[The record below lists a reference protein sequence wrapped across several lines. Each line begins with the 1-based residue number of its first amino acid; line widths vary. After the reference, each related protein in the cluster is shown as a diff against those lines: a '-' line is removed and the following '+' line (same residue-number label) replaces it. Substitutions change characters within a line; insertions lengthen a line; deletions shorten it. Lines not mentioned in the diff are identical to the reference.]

1 MEWIAWSS
9 NTQVLIYNGQLDI
22 IVGAP
27 LTERYLGTVP
37 WYGAIMITLLLS
49 PLHSYMHRLYVPFL
63 CPVVC

>member
-37 WYGAIMITLLLS
+37 WYGAIMITLLL
-49 PLHSYMHRLYVPFL
+49 
-63 CPVVC
+63 